1 MQKVELL
8 SPAGNYECMVAAV
21 QAGCNAVYLSGKAFG
36 ARSFAGN
43 FDNDELLKAINYCHL
58 HKVKVYVTVNTI
70 VLESEFNELNNYLK
84 FLNDINVD
92 AVIVQDLGVLR
103 FSKKNYPTLEV
114 HASTQM
120 NVFNKNG
127 AIILKQLGVSRV
139 VLARET
145 DIDTVKEISNTGI
158 ETEIFIHGALC
169 FSSSGNCLMSS
180 VIGRRSGNR
189 GKCAQPCRK
198 LYSIYEDDY
207 LIEENKSI
215 LSTKDLMTL
224 DHLNVILE
232 SEVSSLKIEG
242 RMKSPEYVYT
252 VTKAYRDAIDEY
264 YKHHKYVI
272 TNKTYD
278 NILVTFNRS
287 FTKGYLLG
295 DDNFNIVN
303 NEYVNHRGIVIGK
316 VINARNDFIEL
327 KLRND
332 ISLHDGLRVLSN
344 DEYGIYLTSIL
355 VNNNNVKNAYKN
367 QIVKIFIKNNSK
379 IGDIVVKTSSSS
391 LTSEINEILKKENIK
406 FDINLEVSI
415 FCGKKLSIKVFID
428 NYSFTVNGD
437 YLEYSDQVLSVD
449 RVKEQL
455 SKLTSTVYK
464 VNKIN
469 VKTDNIS
476 FVKVSEFNELRR
488 SFVNVLNEYL
498 ISKKDK
504 VNPEYLV
511 NNKPLEF
518 IKKPLKIECITSTD
532 NQKEVC
538 EKFNIEAVFALN
550 REYGG
555 RINSNNLI
563 FTHNIGNITD
573 KSIISPY
580 FNIVNKEALTTLIDL
595 GIEDCYLSP
604 EVDLDTIKDLDLNNL
619 NINVGMIVYGRI
631 DLMVSKHCVIG
642 NIKGA
647 KNKNCNACKKH
658 SYKIKDEYGN
668 NYPLLLEKEN
678 DCTMRILD
686 NHKLNLIN
694 YLDKLK
700 ELGINKF
707 LLIFTDEDEFEVN
720 NVLDTFIN
728 KKKITGKLYT
738 GFIND
743 KII

>member
-43 FDNDELLKAINYCHL
+43 FDNEELLKAINYCHL
-58 HKVKVYVTVNTI
+58 HQVKVYVTVNTI
-70 VLESEFNELNNYLK
+70 VLESEFKELNNYLK
-84 FLNDINVD
+84 FLSDINVD

-103 FSKKNYPTLEV
+103 FIKKNYPTLEV

-127 AIILKQLGVSRV
+127 ALILKQLGVSRV

-198 LYSIYEDDY
+198 LYSIYEDDI

-232 SEVSSLKIEG
+232 SEVCSLKIEG

-272 TNKTYD
+272 SNKTMD

-303 NEYVNHRGIVIGK
+303 KEYVNHRGIIIGK
-316 VINARNDFIEL
+316 VINARNDFIEI
-327 KLRND
+327 KLSNNVC
-332 ISLHDGLRVLSN
+332 LHDGLRVLSN
-344 DEYGIYLTSIL
+344 EEYGIYLTNIL
-355 VNNNNVKNAYKN
+355 VSNNNVKNASKN
-367 QIVKIFIKNNSK
+367 QIIKVFIKNNSK
-379 IGDIVVKTSSSS
+379 VGDLVVKTSSSN
-391 LTSEINEILKKENIK
+391 LTSEIDEILKKENVK
-406 FDINLEVSI
+406 FKINLDVSI
-415 FCGKKLSIKVFID
+415 FCGKKLSIKVSID
-428 NYSFTVNGD
+428 DYVCTVYGD
-437 YLEYSDQVLSVD
+437 YLEYSDKVLSID
-449 RVKEQL
+449 RIKEQL
-455 SKLTSTVYK
+455 SKLSSTVYE
-464 VNKIN
+464 VDKIN
-469 VKTDNIS
+469 IKTDNIS
-476 FVKVSEFNELRR
+476 FVKVSHLNELRR
-488 SFVNVLNEYL
+488 SFVNALNEYFL
-498 ISKKDK
+498 SKKDK
-504 VNPEYLV
+504 VNPKYLV
-511 NNKPLEF
+511 KNNSEKF
-518 IKKPLKIECITSTD
+518 TKKPLKIECVVNKD
-532 NQKEVC
+532 NKKEVC
-538 EKFNIEAVFALN
+538 EKFDIEAVYALN
-550 REYGG
+550 SEYGG

-563 FTHNIGNITD
+563 FTHNIGNITE

-580 FNIVNKEALTTLIDL
+580 FNIVNKEALNTLIDL
-595 GIEDCYLSP
+595 GIKDCYLSP
-604 EVDLDTIKDLDLNNL
+604 EIDLNTIKDLDLNNL

-686 NHKLNLIN
+686 SHKLNLIK

-707 LLIFTDEDEFEVN
+707 LLIFTDECETEIKEI
-720 NVLDTFIN
+720 LDTFIN
-728 KKKITGKLYT
+728 KKEITGKVYT

>member
-43 FDNDELLKAINYCHL
+43 FDNEELLKAVNYCHL
-58 HKVKVYVTVNTI
+58 HQVKVYVTVNTI
-70 VLESEFNELNNYLK
+70 VLESEFKELNNYLK
-84 FLNDINVD
+84 FLSDINVD

-103 FSKKNYPTLEV
+103 FIKKNYSTLEV

-127 AIILKQLGVSRV
+127 ALILKQLGVSRV

-145 DIDTVKEISNTGI
+145 DIETVKEISNTGI

-232 SEVSSLKIEG
+232 SEVRSLKIEG

-272 TNKTYD
+272 SNKTND

-303 NEYVNHRGIVIGK
+303 KEYVNHRGIVIGK
-316 VINARNDFIEL
+316 VINARNDFIEI

-344 DEYGIYLTSIL
+344 EEYGVYLTNIL
-355 VNNNNVKNAYKN
+355 VNNNSVKKATKN
-367 QIVKIFIKNNSK
+367 QVIKLFIKNNSK
-379 IGDIVVKTSSSS
+379 IGDIVVKTSSSN
-391 LTSEINEILKKENIK
+391 LTSEIKEILKKENVK
-406 FDINLEVSI
+406 FKINLDVSI
-415 FCGKKLSIKVFID
+415 FCGKKLSIRVFID
-428 NYSFTVNGD
+428 NYSFIVYGD
-437 YLEYSDQVLSVD
+437 YLEYSEQVLSID
-449 RVKEQL
+449 RIKEQL
-455 SKLTSTVYK
+455 SKLSSTVYE
-464 VNKIN
+464 VDKIN
-469 VKTDNIS
+469 IKTDNIS
-476 FVKVSEFNELRR
+476 FVKVSELNELRR

-498 ISKKDK
+498 LSKKDK
-504 VNPEYLV
+504 VNPKYLL
-511 NNKPLEF
+511 NNNLKKF
-518 IKKPLKIECITSTD
+518 IKKPLKIECVTSTN

-563 FTHNIGNITD
+563 FTHNIGNITN

-580 FNIVNKEALTTLIDL
+580 FNIVNKEALNTLIDL
-595 GIEDCYLSP
+595 GIKDCYLSP
-604 EVDLDTIKDLDLNNL
+604 EIDFNTINDLDLNNL

-658 SYKIKDEYGN
+658 SYKIKDDYGN

-707 LLIFTDEDEFEVN
+707 LLVFTDENELEVMDI
-720 NVLDTFIN
+720 LETFIN
-728 KKKITGKLYT
+728 GKKINGKLYT
-738 GFIND
+738 GFINE
-743 KII
+743 KIM

>member
-43 FDNDELLKAINYCHL
+43 FDNEELLKAVNYCHL
-58 HKVKVYVTVNTI
+58 HQVKVYVTVNTI
-70 VLESEFNELNNYLK
+70 VLESEFKELNNYLK
-84 FLNDINVD
+84 FLSDINVD

-103 FSKKNYPTLEV
+103 FIKKNYSTLEV

-127 AIILKQLGVSRV
+127 ALILKQLGVSRV

-145 DIDTVKEISNTGI
+145 DIETVKEISNTGI

-232 SEVSSLKIEG
+232 SKVRSLKIEG

-272 TNKTYD
+272 SNKTND

-303 NEYVNHRGIVIGK
+303 KEYVNHRGIVIGK
-316 VINARNDFIEL
+316 VINARNDFIEI
-327 KLRND
+327 KLSND
-332 ISLHDGLRVLSN
+332 ICLHDGLRVLSN
-344 DEYGIYLTSIL
+344 EEYGVYLTNIL
-355 VNNNNVKNAYKN
+355 VNNNNVKKASKN
-367 QIVKIFIKNNSK
+367 QVIKLFIKNNSK
-379 IGDIVVKTSSSS
+379 IGDLVVKTTSSNLS
-391 LTSEINEILKKENIK
+391 SEIKEILKKENVK
-406 FDINLEVSI
+406 FKINLDVSI
-415 FCGKKLSIKVFID
+415 FCGKKLSIKVSID
-428 NYSFTVNGD
+428 DYVCTVYGD
-437 YLEYSDQVLSVD
+437 YLEYSEQVLSID
-449 RVKEQL
+449 RIKEQL
-455 SKLTSTVYK
+455 SKLSSTVYE
-464 VNKIN
+464 VDKIN
-469 VKTDNIS
+469 IKTDNIS
-476 FVKVSEFNELRR
+476 FVKVSQLNELRR
-488 SFVNVLNEYL
+488 GFVNVLNEYL
-498 ISKKDK
+498 LSKKDK
-504 VNPEYLV
+504 VNPKYLV
-511 NNKPLEF
+511 NNNLEKF
-518 IKKPLKIECITSTD
+518 IKKPLKIECVTSTV

-538 EKFNIEAVFALN
+538 EKFNIDAIYALN

-580 FNIVNKEALTTLIDL
+580 FNIVNKEALNTLIDL
-595 GIEDCYLSP
+595 GIKDCYLSP
-604 EVDLDTIKDLDLNNL
+604 EIDFNTIKDLNLNNL

-658 SYKIKDEYGN
+658 SYKIIDELKN
-668 NYPLLLEKEN
+668 HYPLILEKEN

-686 NHKLNLIN
+686 SHKLNLIN

-707 LLIFTDEDEFEVN
+707 LLIFTDEEEKEIN
-720 NVLDTFIN
+720 NVLEAFIN
-728 KKKITGKLYT
+728 GKKTNGKFYT
-738 GFIND
+738 GYINE

>member
-43 FDNDELLKAINYCHL
+43 FDNEELLKAVNYCHL
-58 HKVKVYVTVNTI
+58 HQVKVYVTVNTI
-70 VLESEFNELNNYLK
+70 VLESEFKELNNYLK
-84 FLNDINVD
+84 LLSDINVD

-103 FSKKNYPTLEV
+103 FIKKNYSTLEV

-127 AIILKQLGVSRV
+127 ALILKQLGVSRV

-145 DIDTVKEISNTGI
+145 DIETVKEISNTGI
-158 ETEIFIHGALC
+158 EIEIFIHGALC

-232 SEVSSLKIEG
+232 SEVRSLKIEG

-272 TNKTYD
+272 SNKTND

-303 NEYVNHRGIVIGK
+303 KEYVNHRGIVIGK
-316 VINARNDFIEL
+316 VINARNDFIEI

-344 DEYGIYLTSIL
+344 EEYGVYLTNIL
-355 VNNNNVKNAYKN
+355 VNNNSVKKATKN
-367 QIVKIFIKNNSK
+367 QVIKLFIKNNSK
-379 IGDIVVKTSSSS
+379 IGDLVVKTSSSN
-391 LTSEINEILKKENIK
+391 LTSEIKEILKKENVK
-406 FDINLEVSI
+406 FKINLDVSI
-415 FCGKKLSIKVFID
+415 FCGKKLSIRVFID
-428 NYSFTVNGD
+428 NYSFIVYGD
-437 YLEYSDQVLSVD
+437 YLEYGEQVLSID
-449 RVKEQL
+449 RIKEQL
-455 SKLTSTVYK
+455 SKLSSTVYE
-464 VNKIN
+464 VDKIN
-469 VKTDNIS
+469 IKTDNIS
-476 FVKVSEFNELRR
+476 FVKVSELNELRR

-498 ISKKDK
+498 LSKKDK
-504 VNPEYLV
+504 VNPKYLL
-511 NNKPLEF
+511 NNNLKEF
-518 IKKPLKIECITSTD
+518 IKKPLKIECVTSTN

-580 FNIVNKEALTTLIDL
+580 FNIVNKEALNTLIDL
-595 GIEDCYLSP
+595 GIKDCYLSP
-604 EVDLDTIKDLDLNNL
+604 EIDFNTINDLDLNNL

-658 SYKIKDEYGN
+658 SYKIKDDYGN

-707 LLIFTDEDEFEVN
+707 LLVFTDENELEVMDI
-720 NVLDTFIN
+720 LETFIN
-728 KKKITGKLYT
+728 GKKINGKLYT
-738 GFIND
+738 GFINE
-743 KII
+743 KIM